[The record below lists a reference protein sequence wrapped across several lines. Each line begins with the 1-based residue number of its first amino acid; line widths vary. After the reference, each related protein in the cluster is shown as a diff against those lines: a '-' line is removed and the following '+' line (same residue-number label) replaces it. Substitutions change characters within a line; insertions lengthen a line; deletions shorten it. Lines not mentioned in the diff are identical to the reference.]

1 MMLLSFGDII
11 TGVIAI
17 MVIAVAAGCILLF
30 TKAKNLSP
38 LNGRKLLHVTAIC
51 TCAWA
56 ISRFENRLVLAYIF
70 LLAFFLLL
78 WAVQRGFMQVGN
90 KKSYGIALFPLA
102 FFLLL
107 LVPVFPLKQVV
118 FAVLVLGI
126 SDAAAGWVGSNYAKK
141 HQPFWKE
148 EKSWTGFAAFFV
160 TTVVL
165 AFFYYNLVTVHGVL
179 FACSLAI
186 VPALTELFSY
196 KGSDNF
202 TVPIVTA
209 AWNVL
214 IASMEVSNNCY
225 IFLLLLILL
234 ILLAAAAVYKKWL
247 TQSGAAAALWMG
259 CIFFATGGW
268 QAFAAPVLFLV
279 SGSLLSKLNKDNAE
293 PHGRNAVQV
302 LANGIVAATCLLL
315 YGLFGQTVFF
325 SAAIVSFCI
334 SMADSTSSELGR
346 YFGGKTVDII
356 NCKQVKPGLSG
367 GISVAG
373 TIAGLAGA
381 LLLALVVGLIC
392 NFSVMLILLI
402 MMAGFCG
409 MLVDSILGSWLQAKY
424 QTEDGYVTEKPE
436 PGVLLVKGVGWC
448 GNDMVN
454 ILANA
459 VVTGVIILI
468 FLTFAYTAQ
477 L

>member
-1 MMLLSFGDII
+1 MLSFGDII
-11 TGVIAI
+11 TGIIAIVVIA
-17 MVIAVAAGCILLF
+17 AAAGCILLF
-30 TKAKNLSP
+30 TKLKNLSP
-38 LNGRKLLHVTAIC
+38 LNGRKLLHIAAIC

-56 ISRFENRLVLAYIF
+56 IGRFDNRQVLAYVF
-70 LLAFFLLL
+70 LLSFFLLL
-78 WAVQRGFMQVGN
+78 WAVQRGFMQVSN
-90 KKSYGIALFPLA
+90 QKSYGIALFPLA

-148 EKSWTGFAAFFV
+148 EKSWTGFAAFFI

-165 AFFYYNLVTVHGVL
+165 ALIYFGL
-179 FACSLAI
+179 FSIDGLIFAFCLAV

-202 TVPIVTA
+202 SVPVVTA
-209 AWNVL
+209 VWN
-214 IASMEVSNNCY
+214 
-225 IFLLLLILL
+225 LLLLSIIINGVPYMFVLL
-234 ILLAAAAVYKKWL
+234 IIGLAALAAAAVYKKWL
-247 TQSGAAAALWMG
+247 TQTGAAAALWMG
-259 CIFFATGGW
+259 CIFLVTGGW
-268 QAFAAPVLFLV
+268 QVFAAPALFLV
-279 SGSLLSKLNKDNAE
+279 SGSLLSKLNNDNTE

-302 LANGIVAATCLLL
+302 FANGIVAATCLLL
-315 YGLFGQTVFF
+315 YGLFGQPLFF
-325 SAAIVSFCI
+325 IAAIVSFCI

-346 YFGGKTVDII
+346 YFGGKTIDII
-356 NCKQVKPGLSG
+356 NFKQVKSGLSG

-373 TIAGLAGA
+373 TVAGLAGA
-381 LLLALVVGLIC
+381 ALLALLTGLIC

-402 MMAGFCG
+402 MIAGFCG
-409 MLVDSILGSWLQAKY
+409 MLADSVLGSWLQAKY
-424 QTEDGYVTEKPE
+424 QTADGRITEKPE
-436 PGVLLVKGVGWC
+436 PGALLAKGFAWC

-459 VVTGVIILI
+459 AVTAVIILI
-468 FLTFAYTAQ
+468 FLTFVYTVQ
-477 L
+477 P

>member
-1 MMLLSFGDII
+1 MLSFGDII
-11 TGVIAI
+11 TGIIAI
-17 MVIAVAAGCILLF
+17 AVIAVAAGCILLF
-30 TKAKNLSP
+30 TRLKNLSP
-38 LNGRKLLHVTAIC
+38 LNGRKLLHITAIC

-56 ISRFENRLVLAYIF
+56 TSRFENRQALAYIF
-70 LLAFFLLL
+70 LLSFFLLL
-78 WAVQRGFMQVGN
+78 WAVQKGFMQVGD
-90 KKSYGIALFPLA
+90 KRSYGIALFPLA

-118 FAVLVLGI
+118 FAVLVLGT

-165 AFFYYNLVTVHGVL
+165 AVFYYKLFSFDGLL
-179 FACSLAI
+179 FALCLAI

-196 KGSDNF
+196 RGSDNF
-202 TVPIVTA
+202 SVPVIA
-209 AWNVL
+209 AIWNVL
-214 IASMEVSNNCY
+214 IASMETGNSCY
-225 IFLLLLILL
+225 IFLLLLIVL
-234 ILLAAAAVYKKWL
+234 ILLAAAAIYKKWL

-259 CIFFATGGW
+259 CIFFVTGGW
-268 QAFAAPVLFLV
+268 QVFAAPVLFLV
-279 SGSLLSKLNKDNAE
+279 SGSLLSKFNKDNTE

-315 YGLFGQTVFF
+315 YGLFGQTAFF
-325 SAAIVSFCI
+325 IAAIVSFCI

-356 NCKQVKPGLSG
+356 NFKQVKAGLSG

-373 TIAGLAGA
+373 TAAGLAGA
-381 LLLALVVGLIC
+381 ALLAMVVGLIC
-392 NFSVMLILLI
+392 NFSLMLILLI
-402 MMAGFCG
+402 MIAGFCG
-409 MLVDSILGSWLQAKY
+409 MLADSILGSWLQAKY
-424 QTEDGYVTEKPE
+424 KTADGRITERPE
-436 PGVLLVKGVGWC
+436 QGALLVKGFAWC

-459 VVTGVIILI
+459 AVTAVIILI
-468 FLTFAYTAQ
+468 FLTFVYTVQ
-477 L
+477 P